1 MRLGSLGA
9 YFLVKETNMII
20 KTDKPINEN
29 DPVAN
34 ALYYLADV
42 LEEKEFSIKVR
53 GIGSFKREVS
63 LLTEALN
70 EITVKIEKLKPK
82 KKKIVNNPWGRKG
95 KPKKSLFDTLFK

>member
-63 LLTEALN
+63 LLTETLN
-70 EITVKIEKLKPK
+70 DISVEIEKLRTK